1 MWWTLL
7 LLLPAALA
15 FTAADRAVDE
25 VPCLALDIEV
35 DQMEGMFFVDAPT
48 LHALITEQFN
58 LLNRPM
64 ATLPLAAL
72 HRTISEQNGVAT
84 CSLEPTLGGALKVQV
99 TQQRPL
105 ARVWLPDTVLYMDEM
120 GSSMALSQR
129 YTADVPVLHAPNM
142 ETAQSTLPLLRKMDT
157 APFWDQLIDQI
168 EISENGAIS
177 LRPRIGDVLVE
188 LGPASELDHE
198 LNGRLERLLTFYT
211 ALIQRGDLRQ
221 YRKISLQ
228 YDGQLVA
235 SK

>member
-1 MWWTLL
+1 MLL
-7 LLLPAALA
+7 MVPVALA
-15 FTAADRAVDE
+15 FTAADRAIE
-25 VPCLALDIEV
+25 AVPCLALDIEV

-48 LHALITEQFN
+48 LHALVTEEFN
-58 LLNRPM
+58 LLNKPM
-64 ATLPLAAL
+64 ASLPLAAL
-72 HRTISEQNGVAT
+72 HKTISAQNGVAS

-105 ARVWLPDTVLYMDEM
+105 ARVWLPDTVLYMDEL

-129 YTADVPVLHAPNM
+129 YTADVPVLHAPSI
-142 ETAQSTLPLLRKMDT
+142 EAAQSTLPLLRKLDT

-168 EISENGAIS
+168 EIQEDGAIA

-188 LGPASELDHE
+188 LGQAAQLEQE